1 MSTYKNMMTA
11 FGEQIFNEFIDG
23 NKDGEATL
31 AEIELVSFTLLELFT
46 LFQNG
51 YCIFRASAQMM
62 IQMMD
67 RNRNGKLDKR
77 NEASMLDLDELMK
90 NDEVD
95 SVRAYVPDLDKL
107 VKKVSFGF
115 LQLSSVVVSG

>member
-1 MSTYKNMMTA
+1 MWVFTKW
-11 FGEQIFNEFIDG
+11 IFVFI
-23 NKDGEATL
+23 
-31 AEIELVSFTLLELFT
+31 
-46 LFQNG
+46 FQNG

-77 NEASMLDLDELMK
+77 NEASMLDIDELMK

-107 VKKVSFGF
+107 VKKVSFVF
-115 LQLSSVVVSG
+115 FAAQFSCSMIKSIRLSFI